1 MSDVVSD
8 IKSRIDIVDV
18 VSQYVQ
24 LKKAGRNYKGL
35 CPFHSEKTPSFVVST
50 EKQIAHCFGCN
61 KGGDIFSFLEEVE
74 GVTFS
79 EALEILADRAGVK
92 IEKIKKSVSKAAK
105 GEKDELFKAHD
116 LACDFFEKKLYETND
131 GKKVLKYLYKRGV
144 NDETLKE
151 FRIGFAPD
159 DYNELHS
166 YLLKKGISK
175 NVLIKGGFV
184 SAKNLADDRIYD
196 KYRAR
201 LMFPIFDYFGRIC
214 GFGGRALKKD
224 QMPKYLNSPENAIY
238 SKSKVLY
245 GLSHAK
251 NPIKETDQV
260 VLVEGYFDVILPYQS
275 GVKNVVATSGTAL
288 TVEQVRMIK
297 RLTFNVVT
305 CFDADNAG
313 FGATKRAFEL
323 LQAEQMVMKTITLDE
338 KDPAD
343 VVVDQGGDVFKKA
356 LLDAEEF
363 MAFFLNK
370 SVSTQDIGTIAGR
383 RAILSDLL
391 PFYKMISPASKD
403 FYIRELSGRLNVP
416 ERFLYDEI
424 ALFKLPNSH
433 PARESAKTSNA
444 DFKISFEDV
453 LLSIVL
459 EFPGRFKEVAKSLNE
474 NHFEGDAKAIYKE
487 LANQYTS
494 SRVAQN
500 EWDFDTEFPS
510 DLKGKVDILRIY
522 AEEKYVD
529 FSESVVTDELE
540 NLIDRMNRDRRT
552 SCLREIQKQI
562 AEAEKAN
569 DKVKM
574 KELLHAHQQLL
585 SQ

>member
-1 MSDVVSD
+1 MSDVISD

-24 LKKAGRNYKGL
+24 LKKTGHNYKGL
-35 CPFHSEKTPSFVVST
+35 CPFHSEKTPSFVVSAD
-50 EKQIAHCFGCN
+50 KQIAHCFGCN

-74 GVTFS
+74 GVTFA
-79 EALEILADRAGVK
+79 EALEILADRAGIKMEKVK
-92 IEKIKKSVSKAAK
+92 KAVSKESK
-105 GEKDELFKAHD
+105 GEKEDLFKAHD
-116 LACDFFEKKLYETND
+116 LACDFFEKQLYETNN
-131 GKKVLKYLYKRGV
+131 GKKVLEYLYKRGLT
-144 NDETLKE
+144 DETIKE

-159 DYNELHS
+159 DYKVLHT
-166 YLLKKGISK
+166 YLLTKGISK

-184 SAKNLADDRIYD
+184 SAKNLADDRVYD

-251 NPIKETDQV
+251 NSIKEVNQV
-260 VLVEGYFDVILPYQS
+260 VLVEGYFDVILPYQA

-297 RLTFNVVT
+297 RLTSDVVS
-305 CFDADNAG
+305 CFDSDVAG

-323 LQAEQMVMKTITLDE
+323 LQAEQMVMKTIILDK
-338 KDPAD
+338 KDPAE
-343 VVVDQGGDVFKKA
+343 VVVDQGGEAFKEA
-356 LLDAEEF
+356 LVEAKEF
-363 MAFFLNK
+363 MEFFLER
-370 SVSTQDIGTIAGR
+370 SVSERDVKTIDGR
-383 RAILSDLL
+383 REVLSDLL
-391 PFYKMISPASKD
+391 PYYKILSPASKD
-403 FYIRELSGRLNVP
+403 FYIRELSVRLNVP

-424 ALFKLPNSH
+424 ALFKLPNTH
-433 PARESAKTSNA
+433 PARVGGM
-444 DFKISFEDV
+444 DQGDRFKMSFENV

-459 EFPGRFKEVAKSLNE
+459 EFPSRFKEVAEVLDE

-487 LANQYTS
+487 LANQYNS
-494 SRVAQN
+494 SRVARD
-500 EWDFDTEFPS
+500 EWNFDSEFPA
-510 DLKGKVDILRIY
+510 DLKAKVDILRIY
-522 AEEKYVD
+522 AEEKYLD
-529 FSESVVTDELE
+529 FSVSVMEGELE
-540 NLIDRMNRDRRT
+540 KLIDRMSRDRKTRR
-552 SCLREIQKQI
+552 LVEIQKQI
-562 AEAEKAN
+562 DVAEKAN
-569 DKVKM
+569 DKEKL
-574 KELLHAHQQLL
+574 KELLQEHQQLL